1 MEAGLGAG
9 GDVRETQPH
18 PILESHSC
26 VPHPV
31 DMIRTC
37 FGVCAALAVLLGLGG
52 CSGEAFRDRSAPP
65 VTETTNYYRIET
77 GYGDMIVRLSDI
89 TPKHRD
95 NFKALVEKGAYDGTT
110 FHRVVDSF
118 VIQGGD
124 LLSADDDLTN
134 DGTGSLDYTVPFE
147 PNETQTHRRGVLAAV
162 PATVG
167 MSNQSN
173 ATQFYIVVGSEA
185 SQLDGTATI
194 FGEVVRGM
202 STADVIARQPT
213 RRKLQQPAP
222 QWLTDQPPEPV
233 RMLIRPAPEAEDA
246 LRR

>member
-1 MEAGLGAG
+1 MY
-9 GDVRETQPH
+9 
-18 PILESHSC
+18 
-26 VPHPV
+26 
-31 DMIRTC
+31 RTC
-37 FGVCAALAVLLGLGG
+37 LGVGAALALLLGTVG
-52 CSGEAFRDRSAPP
+52 CSSDAFRDRSKPP
-65 VTETTNYYRIET
+65 SVATTNYYRIQT

-95 NFKALVEKGAYDGTT
+95 NFKALVAEGAYDGTT
-110 FHRVVDSF
+110 FHRVIDGF

-124 LLSADDDLTN
+124 LLSTDDDLTN
-134 DGTGSLDYTVPFE
+134 DGTGALDYTVPFE

-162 PATVG
+162 PAAAG

-173 ATQFYIVVGSEA
+173 ATQFYIVVGAEA
-185 SQLDGTATI
+185 AQLDGTATI

-222 QWLTDQPPEPV
+222 QWLTDQPPQPV
-233 RMLIRPAPEAEDA
+233 RMVIRPAPEAEAA